1 MKTKRP
7 ALIQL
12 NAESLDNSPVF
23 NPAGTQ
29 QLGVKDD
36 TFDRLFDK
44 VDLKK
49 MARPPPATSCISAS
63 DRSSDLTS
71 SNQSHS
77 RLDHAGLFQSFRQE
91 NMSHEVAGTGRTKKK
106 STRRLKS
113 RTEKAVSS
121 VAKLDNKD
129 LSDLYRTLDVIVKFD
144 SKVIQIFSCSVLILL
159 LLLKSHLFSF
169 EMDRYSL

>member
-1 MKTKRP
+1 MKTTRP

-49 MARPPPATSCISAS
+49 MARPPPASCISAS

-113 RTEKAVSS
+113 RTEKVVSS

-144 SKVIQIFSCSVLILL
+144 SKVIQIFSCSVLMLL
-159 LLLKSHLFSF
+159 PLLKSHLFSF